1 MQNYLRAQAK
11 LESAWK
17 QVFNGFLERQGC
29 QISFVKSNAESFV
42 SEENYQDLESRLG
55 TTLVTE
61 ATMLQRWFPLS
72 IKKKK
77 HFF

>member
-17 QVFNGFLERQGC
+17 QVFNGFLERQGYP
-29 QISFVKSNAESFV
+29 ISIVKNNAESF
-42 SEENYQDLESRLG
+42 SGENDQDLESRLG

-61 ATMLQRWFPLS
+61 ATMLQR
-72 IKKKK
+72 
-77 HFF
+77 